1 MAASKLSG
9 NLVGVE
15 IDGKF
20 VVCETSCELS
30 FEADMM
36 DASAVDSGR
45 WKGVI
50 AGLRSWSVSV
60 NASTLIQSS
69 ASDFNTILNA
79 FISGV
84 VMKVRIR
91 TKVPMIGSVII
102 TGNVIVQSGG
112 LSAAVNS
119 TTGWNTVLQGDGAF
133 VLGTG
138 TQQYQALYGYRLADP
153 FGDELSLVPQFSK
166 FFNNGDN
173 VLGLDFTAASSGNY
187 LFVII
192 PHGQPIFN
200 AWENNQFNFG
210 PIPDYLWRSVST
222 IGNYDYYL
230 TRTLQYITSAVPVI
244 TLKFNSSAP
253 NPFTFTSVSN
263 VDPLSVN
270 VSNIVTLAGMTTLPY
285 TITNGEISI
294 NGGAFT
300 SAPGNLNNGQT
311 IQVRQT
317 APAQYGASGV
327 TTLNIGSA
335 SYGFNVG
342 TKAAV
347 PIPITYTFNK
357 SENPHVNIRLLVFMD
372 DANGVLQPLQFIA
385 FNGSGSISG
394 GLSGRR
400 VVARLIHDLNL
411 PWIPL
416 SKADMSVNA
425 NGGSIFLSGDITA
438 PNITDLATFP
448 FVLLEGST
456 YEINAA
462 SSTTATGY
470 KTKNV
475 TLDNVSSVP
484 NDNTSLKYTLYD
496 NTDNSTSLNTGQNGP
511 NEIFGI
517 NYLDDANTVLL
528 SVNNSATSNVLI
540 SIYEGV
546 TLFGSFVVYAGSS
559 NSINGLPKEDITI
572 RTENV

>member
-79 FISGV
+79 FISDV

-173 VLGLDFTAASSGNY
+173 VLGLDFTTASSGNY

-230 TRTLQYITSAVPVI
+230 TRTLQYITSAVPLI

-263 VDPLSVN
+263 VDPSSVN
-270 VSNIVTLAGMTTLPY
+270 VSNIVTLSGMTTLPY

-300 SAPGNLNNGQT
+300 SASGNLNNGDT

-317 APAQYGASGV
+317 APAQYGTSGV

-347 PIPITYTFNK
+347 AVPITYTFNK

-385 FNGSGSISG
+385 FNGSGSILG

-470 KTKNV
+470 KTKNI
-475 TLDNVSSVP
+475 TLDNISSVP

-496 NTDNSTSLNTGQNGP
+496 NTDNSTSLNTGQNGA

-517 NYLDDANTVLL
+517 NYLDDANTALL
-528 SVNNSATSNVLI
+528 SVNNSAASNVLI
-540 SIYEGV
+540 SVYEGV

-559 NSINGLPKEDITI
+559 NSINGISKEDITI